1 MTGTTYWQGKVT
13 SKTRKGENMA
23 ERRSI
28 RFVAFIVRCA
38 AAATCA
44 YGAAILAG
52 LPHPVWAA
60 ISALVVSQERLG
72 ETGASLLW
80 RIAGTL
86 IGLCVAV
93 AVSVSVSGLR
103 IGTAAE
109 LAIAAGI
116 CAAIARQY
124 PAVRVC
130 MWTAAI
136 ALLTGEPG
144 VPIIAVA
151 AYRGTEVILGALA
164 GGALHAASE
173 IMVRA
178 MEHGFSPPPAAGPA

>member
-1 MTGTTYWQGKVT
+1 VRRDVLVT
-13 SKTRKGENMA
+13 CEKITARDPLNRRKPAVQRHSKTRKGENMA

-44 YGAAILAG
+44 YGAAILTG

-72 ETGASLLW
+72 QTGASLLW

-93 AVSVSVSGLR
+93 AAGTRHPVSCRLD
-103 IGTAAE
+103 
-109 LAIAAGI
+109 LGI
-116 CAAIARQY
+116 
-124 PAVRVC
+124 
-130 MWTAAI
+130 
-136 ALLTGEPG
+136 
-144 VPIIAVA
+144 
-151 AYRGTEVILGALA
+151 AYRQDNIPR
-164 GGALHAASE
+164 S
-173 IMVRA
+173 
-178 MEHGFSPPPAAGPA
+178 

>member
-1 MTGTTYWQGKVT
+1 MALAEAELSSHETQVGFKFRAWFRALASIGTTYWQGKVT
-13 SKTRKGENMA
+13 RKTRKGENMA

-44 YGAAILAG
+44 YGAAILTG

-93 AVSVSVSGLR
+93 AAGTRHPVSCRLD
-103 IGTAAE
+103 
-109 LAIAAGI
+109 LGI
-116 CAAIARQY
+116 
-124 PAVRVC
+124 
-130 MWTAAI
+130 
-136 ALLTGEPG
+136 
-144 VPIIAVA
+144 
-151 AYRGTEVILGALA
+151 AYRQDNIPR
-164 GGALHAASE
+164 S
-173 IMVRA
+173 
-178 MEHGFSPPPAAGPA
+178 SS